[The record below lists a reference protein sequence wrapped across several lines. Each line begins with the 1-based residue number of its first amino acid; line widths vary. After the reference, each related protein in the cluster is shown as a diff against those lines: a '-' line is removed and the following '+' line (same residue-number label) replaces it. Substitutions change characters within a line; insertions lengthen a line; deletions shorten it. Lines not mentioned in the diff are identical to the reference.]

1 MPKRHWA
8 RWRDVAT
15 TLKFQIA
22 ALAVSVAIG
31 VAWLTAWAVMH
42 VGEQQVIALVLE
54 SDALAV
60 QRTAT
65 LVSSKVD
72 ALRSMLAHTA
82 DALPSDAIEEP
93 AAMQFFLAGM
103 APAQALFD
111 HLFVTGADGEPQA
124 VLGFRDRDNPRIPA
138 AMREHAHEVLRS
150 AQPLLSRPSHMGD
163 GAEPLVVI
171 AVPVYSGPAVVGVL
185 GGALSLRSWRL
196 LSLDN
201 DPDDARAVRTIVLDH
216 DGTVVLHPDDERLLG
231 RADDEPGLR
240 SALAHWQALGPAV
253 GAAPTA
259 LHADGQ
265 LVSMAVVPSTGWK
278 VVRIVPE
285 AVAFASLATAQRSAW
300 LIGAALALVSGA
312 LAAMLAM
319 HLTRPIAELERRAAQ
334 LLDDAGDPSDAD
346 WPRARGEL
354 GRLTETLRHVVA
366 ERRDRQREMQYMH
379 ERLLAILEHA
389 PMGIAF
395 ARSSRFELVSRHLAQ
410 MFGREPAELQG
421 HSTRIM
427 YASDADRS
435 DLVARAKAM
444 FASSGS
450 FDGEARLA
458 QADGSVFWGRLRA
471 RAVRRGDV
479 SAGTIWIVDDVTH
492 AREQHQQLSWAAD
505 HDALTGLA
513 NRAAF
518 DRQLAR
524 AVDEDQPFCALFM
537 DLDRFKHV
545 NDNAG
550 HAAGDRVLR
559 DVATLIG
566 TLLRQTDMVARLGGD
581 EFGALLLNC
590 PPDRALAVGEAI
602 RRGVEA
608 YRLDWNSV
616 VFSIGISIGVV
627 QRDDTLDTVAELIHA
642 ADAACYAAKRG
653 GRNRVVLYAAGQ
665 DASKAA

>member
-1 MPKRHWA
+1 MPNRPGA
-8 RWRDVAT
+8 RWRDAT
-15 TLKFQIA
+15 ATLKFQIA
-22 ALAVSVAIG
+22 ALAVGVALG
-31 VAWLTAWAVMH
+31 VAWLTAWTVMH
-42 VGEQQVIALVLE
+42 IGERQTIALML
-54 SDALAV
+54 DADASAV

-72 ALRSMLAHTA
+72 VLRSTLAHAA
-82 DALPSDAIEEP
+82 DALPSSAIEDP
-93 AAMQFFLAGM
+93 PAMQAFLSGL
-103 APAQALFD
+103 APMQALFD

-124 VLGFRDRDNPRIPA
+124 MLGFRDRDNPRVTA
-138 AMREHAHEVLRS
+138 ALREHAHEVLRS
-150 AQPLLSRPSHMGD
+150 AQPLLSRPSHMGE

-171 AVPVYSGPAVVGVL
+171 GMPVFHGNAVIGVF

-201 DPDDARAVRTIVLDH
+201 DPDATHAVRTLVLDH

-240 SALAHWQALGPAV
+240 SAMAHWQQLGSAL

-300 LIGAALALVSGA
+300 LIGAAMALVSGTLAAA
-312 LAAMLAM
+312 LAIR
-319 HLTRPIAELERRAAQ
+319 LTQPIAELERRAAQ
-334 LLDDAGDPSDAD
+334 LLDDGHEHAD
-346 WPRARGEL
+346 EAWPRARGEL
-354 GRLTETLRHVVA
+354 GRLTETLRRVVA
-366 ERRDRQREMQYMH
+366 DRRERQREMQFVH
-379 ERLLAILEHA
+379 ERLLAILDHA

-421 HSTRIM
+421 HSTRLM

-444 FASSGS
+444 FASNGS

-471 RAVRRGDV
+471 RAVRHGDV
-479 SAGTIWIVDDVTH
+479 AAGTIWIVEDVTH
-492 AREQHQQLSWAAD
+492 AREQRQQLSWAAD

-559 DVATLIG
+559 DVAALIG
-566 TLLRQTDMVARLGGD
+566 TLLRQTDLVARLGGD

-602 RRGVEA
+602 RRGIEA

-627 QRDDTLDTVAELIHA
+627 HRDDALDTVSQLMHA

-653 GRNRVVLYAAGQ
+653 GRNRVVMYVPGLTAAQ
-665 DASKAA
+665 AA

>member
-31 VAWLTAWAVMH
+31 VAWLTSWAVMH

-93 AAMQFFLAGM
+93 AAMQSFLAGM

-231 RADDEPGLR
+231 RADDER
-240 SALAHWQALGPAV
+240 VLAGSSRRGQFGGV
-253 GAAPTA
+253 GGFEF
-259 LHADGQ
+259 L
-265 LVSMAVVPSTGWK
+265 
-278 VVRIVPE
+278 E
-285 AVAFASLATAQRSAW
+285 VA
-300 LIGAALALVSGA
+300 G
-312 LAAMLAM
+312 
-319 HLTRPIAELERRAAQ
+319 
-334 LLDDAGDPSDAD
+334 
-346 WPRARGEL
+346 ARGGTAGSGL
-354 GRLTETLRHVVA
+354 SA
-366 ERRDRQREMQYMH
+366 ASRQQ
-379 ERLLAILEHA
+379 
-389 PMGIAF
+389 
-395 ARSSRFELVSRHLAQ
+395 
-410 MFGREPAELQG
+410 
-421 HSTRIM
+421 
-427 YASDADRS
+427 
-435 DLVARAKAM
+435 
-444 FASSGS
+444 
-450 FDGEARLA
+450 
-458 QADGSVFWGRLRA
+458 
-471 RAVRRGDV
+471 
-479 SAGTIWIVDDVTH
+479 H
-492 AREQHQQLSWAAD
+492 ARCE
-505 HDALTGLA
+505 
-513 NRAAF
+513 
-518 DRQLAR
+518 
-524 AVDEDQPFCALFM
+524 
-537 DLDRFKHV
+537 
-545 NDNAG
+545 
-550 HAAGDRVLR
+550 
-559 DVATLIG
+559 
-566 TLLRQTDMVARLGGD
+566 
-581 EFGALLLNC
+581 
-590 PPDRALAVGEAI
+590 
-602 RRGVEA
+602 
-608 YRLDWNSV
+608 
-616 VFSIGISIGVV
+616 
-627 QRDDTLDTVAELIHA
+627 
-642 ADAACYAAKRG
+642 
-653 GRNRVVLYAAGQ
+653 
-665 DASKAA
+665 SKACDSCEFAVLHEITSAFLFLI